1 MPRRLRDE
9 NIEDMLMDLE
19 TGNISEDEEDI
30 GDENDIDYYPSIQ
43 DILNDLDNESPENEE
58 VDEDPPLV
66 SEEEP
71 LSRETSSVEPASG
84 SLPTPSVPGILG
96 VAAWRSRSRDLIWK
110 KRNLVWNEDRIAFL
124 GSSELPSDIAGLET
138 PFHFFSKFINDAVIK
153 KIVEQTNLYIIQE
166 SVTSAP
172 VTATE
177 TRQFLGIIIFMSV
190 FHYPSVRSYWS
201 KYGFFQI
208 MKTMTVNRFE

>member
-9 NIEDMLMDLE
+9 NIEDMLMALE
-19 TGNISEDEEDI
+19 NGNISEDEEDI

-84 SLPTPSVPGILG
+84 LTPSVPGILELQLG
-96 VAAWRSRSRDLIWK
+96 DHVAEI
-110 KRNLVWNEDRIAFL
+110 
-124 GSSELPSDIAGLET
+124 
-138 PFHFFSKFINDAVIK
+138 
-153 KIVEQTNLYIIQE
+153 
-166 SVTSAP
+166 
-172 VTATE
+172 
-177 TRQFLGIIIFMSV
+177 
-190 FHYPSVRSYWS
+190 
-201 KYGFFQI
+201 
-208 MKTMTVNRFE
+208 